1 VSNVN
6 NITNGFESLFK
17 RCKSLNNSEY
27 EEVIMNIELLK
38 KLYFNPSFIK
48 KNRDL
53 FDGEM
58 TFKELI
64 FKNENLH
71 TI

>member
-1 VSNVN
+1 MSNVR
-6 NITNGFESLFK
+6 NITNRFESLFK
-17 RCKSLNNSEY
+17 RCKSLSNSEY

-53 FDGEM
+53 FEEKM
-58 TFKELI
+58 TFKQWLL
-64 FKNENLH
+64 K
-71 TI
+71 

>member
-1 VSNVN
+1 MSTVK
-6 NITNGFESLFK
+6 NITNSLESIFK
-17 RCKSLNNSEY
+17 RCKSLSNSEY

-53 FDGEM
+53 FEERV
-58 TFKELI
+58 TFKQLLL
-64 FKNENLH
+64 K
-71 TI
+71 